1 MGQLQRIM
9 FALILVVC
17 VAGCGG
23 GGSPT
28 PPAVRGVAAT
38 GKALG
43 NAAVTVI
50 DSQAAVKTATTS
62 AAGRFSINVYGM
74 TAPYVVK
81 VDAGAGRFL
90 YSFADDA
97 GTANVNPFSD
107 LVVRSACGGAAA
119 ETSHGIIRGNLAG
132 AVAQLKARFGIML
145 TTYHVP
151 NDFDPLHSAYSIGNA
166 LDRLF
171 DAITVTVA
179 GDGASVTIT
188 NTATGATIYIATIT
202 SSGAFGGTVAD
213 ANVPTPSTRGNESFT
228 TTPKVAAGYYAS
240 MALKADGSVWAWGN
254 NNDGQLGDGTTA
266 SRTTPIQ
273 VHGLG
278 NIVDIRTGDNTP
290 IAMKN
295 DGTVWIWG
303 RDQRHADHTTMAAPS
318 LTTPQQLPGLS
329 QVTAIAAG
337 HSHGVALKSDGTVW
351 WWGRDSYPITFATAP
366 AQIAGLTGVKSIS
379 AYYALKTD
387 GTVWTLNFATTP
399 EQVTALSGISSL
411 MELGAGAMVPNGGQY
426 AIKSDGTVW
435 SLGTTVAEIT
445 TISGLTAI
453 SDSIS
458 GGLNYPIKPTV
469 ALKADGTVWN
479 WGGDETAIQVSS
491 LAGITGISVGL
502 DYVLALEADG
512 TIWAWGNNF
521 SGALGDGTTTNRAT
535 PVRVSGLRLR

>member
-1 MGQLQRIM
+1 
-9 FALILVVC
+9 
-17 VAGCGG
+17 
-23 GGSPT
+23 
-28 PPAVRGVAAT
+28 
-38 GKALG
+38 
-43 NAAVTVI
+43 
-50 DSQAAVKTATTS
+50 
-62 AAGRFSINVYGM
+62 M

-90 YSFADDA
+90 YSFADDV

-119 ETSHGIIRGNLAG
+119 ETSHVAIRGNLAG

-151 NDFDPLHSAYSIGNA
+151 AAFDPLHSAYSIGNA

-179 GDGASVTIT
+179 GDGASITIT
-188 NTATGATIYIATIT
+188 NTATGATIYLSTIT

-213 ANVPTPSTRGNESFT
+213 ANVPVPSSRDTDNFT
-228 TTPKVAAGYYAS
+228 TTPKVAAGYNAS
-240 MALKADGSVWAWGN
+240 MALKTDGTVWAWGN
-254 NNDGQLGDGTTA
+254 NNEGQLGDGTTT
-266 SRTTPIQ
+266 SRTTPVQ
-273 VHGLG
+273 VHGLS

-290 IAMKN
+290 IALKN

-303 RDQRHADHTTMAAPS
+303 RDQRHFDQTTMTVPT
-318 LTTPQQLPGLS
+318 LPIPQQLPGLS
-329 QVTAIAAG
+329 QVIAIAGG

-351 WWGRDSYPITFATAP
+351 WWGRDSYPITSGTAP

-387 GTVWTLNFATTP
+387 GTVWTLNFAATP

-411 MELGAGAMVPNGGQY
+411 MELGAGAMGPSGGQY
-426 AIKSDGTVW
+426 AVKSDGTVW
-435 SLGTTVAEIT
+435 SLGTTVAEVT
-445 TISGLTAI
+445 TISGVTAI

-458 GGLNYPIKPTV
+458 RGLSYPIKPMV

-479 WGGDETAIQVSS
+479 WGEDETATQVSS

-502 DYVLALEADG
+502 DYVLALESDG

-535 PVRVSGLRLR
+535 PGPVSGLRLR